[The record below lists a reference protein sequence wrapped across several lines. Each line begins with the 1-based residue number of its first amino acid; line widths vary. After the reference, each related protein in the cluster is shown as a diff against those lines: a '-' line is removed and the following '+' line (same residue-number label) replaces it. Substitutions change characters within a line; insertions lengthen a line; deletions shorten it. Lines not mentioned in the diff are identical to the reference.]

1 MGLGFGQSVAPGTG
15 GGWGH
20 ILLRDC
26 LNCSV
31 ELGQRLVIRH
41 DASMHND
48 DSATYKSAYGL
59 AGDLGEANN
68 PNNPR
73 RRASDSAAG
82 GTIAK
87 ILNEVLRQLDVADGE
102 TELVRGAVADVL
114 AGRKKRW

>member
-1 MGLGFGQSVAPGTG
+1 M
-15 GGWGH
+15 
-20 ILLRDC
+20 LRVC

-31 ELGQRLVIRH
+31 EVGERLVIRH

-48 DSATYKSAYGL
+48 ESATYKSAFGL
-59 AGDLGEANN
+59 AGALAEANN

-73 RRASDSAAG
+73 RRGSDSAAG
-82 GTIAK
+82 GTLAK

-102 TELVRGAVADVL
+102 TELVRGAVGDVL